1 MRNDT
6 NAPASEYD
14 SPSKSQIKR
23 EMQALYDL
31 GKQLVALPPEKLKQ
45 LPLAENLYDAILL
58 AKRTTSREG
67 LRRQVHYVGKLMRL
81 ADTQAIHNQI
91 DVWANGSRKETQSL
105 HRLEAQRDHLLADD
119 DALTKLLAEYPNAD
133 SQQLRTLIREG
144 RKERQRNLSLP
155 PGQEPQ
161 RKHFRSLFQ
170 ALKVLNDAS
179 GNDVAEI
186 SSPAIESTENL

>member
-6 NAPASEYD
+6 NAPASEHD